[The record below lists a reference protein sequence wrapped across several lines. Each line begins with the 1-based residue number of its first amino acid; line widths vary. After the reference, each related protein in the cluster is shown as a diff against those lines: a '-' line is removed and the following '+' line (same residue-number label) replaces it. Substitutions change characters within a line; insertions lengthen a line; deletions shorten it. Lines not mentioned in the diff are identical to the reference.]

1 MIESLPLSHTQK
13 MISTQDAGPARG
25 RWETLLGQGTQL
37 RRQGPGPMLTRATSE
52 RFLTTP
58 TQPRPPP
65 LQLSTLHALNTIT
78 TPYAG
83 S

>member
-58 TQPRPPP
+58 TQDSKLLLWIMMQDYGH
-65 LQLSTLHALNTIT
+65 LQK
-78 TPYAG
+78 
-83 S
+83 